1 MRDRGS
7 RVGEGRRGGSSEGR
21 AQPERGIIVKI
32 TYGPTSFMHA
42 EEEESFGG
50 GGGEKIARYS
60 FLCRLLIISQLGRRD
75 CLCSRFSLSLSFFF
89 FFFFSSV
96 ETFSDRKTTG
106 KRDKD
111 VDDVR
116 TRCFMR
122 RGNARLFGES
132 VSPLDSSAKE
142 IAERLGDGTR
152 EEKEKWEKKEGKE
165 SVRWRWGGM

>member
-42 EEEESFGG
+42 EEEESYGG

-75 CLCSRFSLSLSFFF
+75 CLCSRFSLSFFSFFF
-89 FFFFSSV
+89 FFASV
-96 ETFSDRKTTG
+96 VTFSDRKTTG

-111 VDDVR
+111 IDDVR

-122 RGNARLFGES
+122 RGNARLFDES

-152 EEKEKWEKKEGKE
+152 EKWEKKEGKE
-165 SVRWRWGGM
+165 SVRWQWGGM

>member
-75 CLCSRFSLSLSFFF
+75 CLCSRFSLSLSFL
-89 FFFFSSV
+89 FFFFSR
-96 ETFSDRKTTG
+96 TWRHFRIG
-106 KRDKD
+106 K
-111 VDDVR
+111 
-116 TRCFMR
+116 R
-122 RGNARLFGES
+122 RGNATKTSTMFELA
-132 VSPLDSSAKE
+132 VSCDEETHDCSANRFLRS
-142 IAERLGDGTR
+142 IVLR
-152 EEKEKWEKKEGKE
+152 KKL
-165 SVRWRWGGM
+165 RND

>member
-89 FFFFSSV
+89 FFFFSR
-96 ETFSDRKTTG
+96 TWRHFRIG
-106 KRDKD
+106 KRRGNATKTSRQ
-111 VDDVR
+111 DDVR

-165 SVRWRWGGM
+165 SVR